1 MGMRLRHR
9 YSAVPGTPTAPAAQP
24 TRGSSIAR
32 TLRTAWWPR
41 VLVAGLVL
49 AVVGATLLTGAAQ
62 ALMTFGGA
70 VVVILAAAAGLS
82 GKSWEQDIKREPPVP
97 PGTGGTPFGGF

>member
-1 MGMRLRHR
+1 M
-9 YSAVPGTPTAPAAQP
+9 SAGE
-24 TRGSSIAR
+24 
-32 TLRTAWWPR
+32 
-41 VLVAGLVL
+41 
-49 AVVGATLLTGAAQ
+49 Q
-62 ALMTFGGA
+62 ATFGGA

>member
-1 MGMRLRHR
+1 MERMMRNSSAISASRAICRAVCAGHGM
-9 YSAVPGTPTAPAAQP
+9 SAGE
-24 TRGSSIAR
+24 
-32 TLRTAWWPR
+32 
-41 VLVAGLVL
+41 
-49 AVVGATLLTGAAQ
+49 Q
-62 ALMTFGGA
+62 ATFGGA